1 MTWPLK
7 SALRLTLSIKEH
19 YNLNTQFQ
27 ISASPLNAQSAI
39 DWIMSPE
46 SGGID
51 VFIGTVRNA
60 TKGKHVIRLEFEAYE
75 PMAIAEMEKIAK
87 QAFEQWPVQKILIH
101 HRTGVLEVGE
111 VPVIIA
117 VSAAHRAAAFDAC
130 RYIIDTLKQ
139 TVPIWKK
146 EIFEDGEVWVAAH
159 A

>member
-1 MTWPLK
+1 
-7 SALRLTLSIKEH
+7 
-19 YNLNTQFQ
+19 LNTEIK
-27 ISASPLNAQSAI
+27 ISADPLNAQLAI

-51 VFIGTVRNA
+51 IFIGTVRNA
-60 TKGKHVIRLEFEAYE
+60 TKGKPVVRLEFEAYE
-75 PMAIAEMEKIAK
+75 PMAVAELEKIAR
-87 QAFEQWPVQKILIH
+87 QAFEKWPVQKILVH

-111 VPVIIA
+111 IPVIIA

-159 A
+159 P

>member
-1 MTWPLK
+1 MNTNIQI
-7 SALRLTLSIKEH
+7 LS
-19 YNLNTQFQ
+19 
-27 ISASPLNAQSAI
+27 SPLNIQSTI

-60 TKGKHVIRLEFEAYE
+60 TKGKKVIRLEFEAYE

-87 QAFEQWPVQKILIH
+87 QAFEKWPVQKILIH
-101 HRTGVLEVGE
+101 HRTGILEVGE
-111 VPVIIA
+111 VPVVIA
-117 VSAAHRAAAFDAC
+117 VSAAHRAAAFNAC

-146 EIFEDGEVWVAAH
+146 EFFEDGEVWVAAH
-159 A
+159 P

>member
-1 MTWPLK
+1 VGGKIL
-7 SALRLTLSIKEH
+7 LITLLS
-19 YNLNTQFQ
+19 LSTQIQ
-27 ISASPLNAQSAI
+27 ISTTALNIQSAI

-51 VFIGTVRNA
+51 VFIGTVRNV
-60 TKGKHVIRLEFEAYE
+60 TKGKPVIRLEFEAYE
-75 PMAIAEMEKIAK
+75 PMALAEMEKIIK
-87 QAFEQWPVQKILIH
+87 QAFEKWPVQKALIH
-101 HRTGVLEVGE
+101 HRTGVLQVGE

-130 RYIIDTLKQ
+130 RYIIDTLKE

-159 A
+159 P

>member
-1 MTWPLK
+1 MT
-7 SALRLTLSIKEH
+7 SQIQILS
-19 YNLNTQFQ
+19 T
-27 ISASPLNAQSAI
+27 PLNIQSAT
-39 DWIMSPE
+39 DWVISPE

-60 TKGKHVIRLEFEAYE
+60 TKGKTVLRLEFEAYE
-75 PMAIAEMEKIAK
+75 PMAISEMEKIVKEAAEK
-87 QAFEQWPVQKILIH
+87 WPVQKVLIH
-101 HRTGVLEVGE
+101 HRVGVLEVGE

-159 A
+159 P

>member
-1 MTWPLK
+1 M
-7 SALRLTLSIKEH
+7 S
-19 YNLNTQFQ
+19 TQIQ
-27 ISASPLNAQSAI
+27 ISPTPLNIQACI

-60 TKGKHVIRLEFEAYE
+60 TKGKPVIRLEFEAYE
-75 PMAIAEMEKIAK
+75 PMAIAEMEKIIK
-87 QAFEQWPVQKILIH
+87 QAAEQWPIQKTLIH
-101 HRTGVLEVGE
+101 HRTGTLEVGE

-159 A
+159 P

>member
-1 MTWPLK
+1 
-7 SALRLTLSIKEH
+7 
-19 YNLNTQFQ
+19 LNTEIQ
-27 ISASPLNAQSAI
+27 IFSTPLNIQSSI

-51 VFIGTVRNA
+51 VFIGTVRNV
-60 TKGKHVIRLEFEAYE
+60 TKGKMVIRLEFEAYE

-87 QAFEQWPVQKILIH
+87 QAFAKWPVQKVLVH
-101 HRTGVLEVGE
+101 HRTGALDVGE

-159 A
+159 P